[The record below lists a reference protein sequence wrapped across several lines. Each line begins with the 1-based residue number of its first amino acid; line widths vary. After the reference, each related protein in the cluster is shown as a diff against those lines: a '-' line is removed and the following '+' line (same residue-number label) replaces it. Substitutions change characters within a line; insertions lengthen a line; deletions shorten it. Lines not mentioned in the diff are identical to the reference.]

1 MRIVDLRDDPEGLT
15 RPPVAEGPVTAV
27 REILE
32 DVRTRGD
39 AALFEYTKRFDGVA
53 LENLR
58 VPEADIGEASKS
70 LPDGIRGAIED
81 ASVRIR
87 AFAERQLIEPWTAEV
102 GGGRIGEQVS
112 PVGRAGAYVPG
123 GRAAYPSS
131 VLMTV
136 IPAKVAGVKEIVLC
150 VPPGA
155 GGTIPS
161 VTLAAAGI
169 CGIDEVYAIG
179 GAQAIA
185 ALAFGTETIRPV
197 QVIVGPGNVYVA
209 LAKREVAGHV
219 GIDSVAGPSEIAIVA
234 DQTSS
239 PRVMAHDLI
248 AQAEHGPHG
257 LGVLVTWVEHMAEQV
272 AAEVSLVLDEI
283 EAPAELRSALDEGF
297 VAALVHGLDH
307 AAEAMNA
314 LAPEHL
320 ELVFDGAEEELHRFQ
335 NAGAIFAGTY
345 SPVSLGDYFAGTNH
359 VLPTGGAA
367 RWASG
372 LRASHFQ
379 KTSAVVVHTRDSL
392 QRSRDAIRAFADVE
406 GLPNHARAVEARFD
420 QNSGE
425 L

>member
-32 DVRTRGD
+32 DVQARGD

-58 VPEADIGEASKS
+58 VPKAEIDGAAKS
-70 LPDGIRGAIED
+70 LPEGVLEAIQE

-87 AFAERQLIEPWTAEV
+87 AFAERQLIEPWTAEL

-112 PVGRAGAYVPG
+112 PVVRAGAYVPG

-136 IPAKVAGVKEIVLC
+136 VPAKVAGVKEIVLC

-155 GGTIPS
+155 GGTVS
-161 VTLAAAGI
+161 RVTLAAAGI
-169 CGIDEVYAIG
+169 CGIDEVYAVG

-219 GIDSVAGPSEIAIVA
+219 GIDSIAGPSEIAIVA
-234 DQTSS
+234 DQTAS

-257 LGVLVTWVEHMAEQV
+257 LLVLVTWVEDLPERV
-272 AAEVSLVLDEI
+272 AAEVSSVLDEI
-283 EAPAELRSALDEGF
+283 EATAELRSAVDEGF

-307 AAEAMNA
+307 AAEAMNT

-320 ELVFDGAEEELHRFQ
+320 ELVVDGAEEELHRFQ

-392 QRSRDAIRAFADVE
+392 QRSLDAIRAFADVE

>member
-15 RPPVAEGPVTAV
+15 RPPVAEGPVAAV

-58 VPEADIGEASKS
+58 VPKAEIDGASTS
-70 LPDGIRGAIED
+70 LPEGVLEAIQE

-112 PVGRAGAYVPG
+112 PVGRAGAYVAG

-136 IPAKVAGVKEIVLC
+136 VPAKVAGVKEIVLC

-155 GGTIPS
+155 GGKVS
-161 VTLAAAGI
+161 RVTLAAAGI
-169 CGIDEVYAIG
+169 CGIDEVYAVG

-185 ALAFGTETIRPV
+185 ALAFGTETIRSV

-234 DQTSS
+234 DQTAS
-239 PRVMAHDLI
+239 PRVIAHDLI

-257 LGVLVTWVEHMAEQV
+257 LLVLVTWVEDLPERV
-272 AAEVSLVLDEI
+272 AAEVSSVLDEV
-283 EAPAELRSALDEGF
+283 EATAELRAAVEEGF
-297 VAALVHGLDH
+297 VAALVHGLDQ
-307 AAEAMNA
+307 AAEAMNT

-320 ELVFDGAEEELHRFQ
+320 ELVFDGAEEALHRFQ
-335 NAGAIFAGTY
+335 NAGAMFAGSY

-392 QRSRDAIRAFADVE
+392 QSSRDAIRALADVE

>member
-1 MRIVDLRDDPEGLT
+1 MRIVDLRDDPEGIT
-15 RPPVAEGPVTAV
+15 RPPVEEGPVAAV
-27 REILE
+27 REILQ
-32 DVRTRGD
+32 DVKTRGD
-39 AALFEYTKRFDGVA
+39 AALLEYTKRFDGVA

-58 VPEADIGEASKS
+58 VPRADIEGASKS
-70 LPDGIRGAIED
+70 LPEGVFGAIEE

-112 PVGRAGAYVPG
+112 PVDRAGAYVPG

-136 IPAKVAGVKEIVLC
+136 VPAKVAGVDEVVLC

-155 GGTIPS
+155 GGMVS
-161 VTLAAAGI
+161 RVTLAAAGI
-169 CGIDEVYAIG
+169 CGIDEVYAVG

-234 DQTSS
+234 DQTAS

-257 LGVLVTWVEHMAEQV
+257 LLVLVTWVEDLPERV
-272 AAEVSLVLDEI
+272 AAEVSFVLDEI
-283 EAPAELRSALDEGF
+283 KATAELRSAVDEGF
-297 VAALVHGLDH
+297 VAVLVHGLDH

-320 ELVFDGAEEELHRFQ
+320 ELVFDGAEEELRRFQ
-335 NAGAIFAGTY
+335 NAGAIFAGAY

-379 KTSAVVVHTRDSL
+379 KTSAVVIHTRDSL
-392 QRSRDAIRAFADVE
+392 QSSRDAIRSLADVE

>member
-15 RPPVAEGPVTAV
+15 RPPVAEGPVAAV

-39 AALFEYTKRFDGVA
+39 AAVFEYTKRFDGVA

-58 VPEADIGEASKS
+58 VPKADIEGAAES
-70 LPDGIRGAIED
+70 LPEDVLGAIEE

-87 AFAERQLIEPWTAEV
+87 AFAERQLVESWTAEV

-112 PVGRAGAYVPG
+112 PVDRAGAYVPG
-123 GRAAYPSS
+123 GKAAYPSS

-136 IPAKVAGVKEIVLC
+136 VPAKVAGVKEIVLC

-155 GGTIPS
+155 GGKVS
-161 VTLAAAGI
+161 RVTLAAAGI
-169 CGIDEVYAIG
+169 CGIDEVYAVG

-185 ALAFGTETIRPV
+185 AMAFGTETIRPV

-234 DQTSS
+234 DQTAS

-257 LGVLVTWVEHMAEQV
+257 LLVLVTWVEDLPKRV
-272 AAEVSLVLDEI
+272 AAGVSSVLDEVG
-283 EAPAELRSALDEGF
+283 ATAALRAAVDEGF
-297 VAALVHGLDH
+297 VAVLVHGLDH
-307 AAEAMNA
+307 AAEAMNE

-320 ELVFDGAEEELHRFQ
+320 ELVFDGAEEELHRFK
-335 NAGAIFAGTY
+335 NAGAIFAGPY

-379 KTSAVVVHTRDSL
+379 KASAVVVHTRDSL
-392 QRSRDAIRAFADVE
+392 QSSRDAIRALAEVE
-406 GLPNHARAVEARFD
+406 GLPNHTRAVETRFD